1 MRSFFV
7 LPFVICLTTA
17 LFSQNDKGL
26 DFSKVDKFSLKVPDS
41 VSSDITKL
49 ASYLTTSPFSTSTE
63 KKIRAIYVWVSQ
75 NISYDKTFDLTS
87 PFTTSDVVA
96 TQDAD
101 RVLATRTGVCMGYAQ
116 LFVALAQA
124 AGLKAEMVEG
134 IIKQSDGTIPR
145 MGHAWVAV
153 RLRKKGEKNEKTETQ
168 WYLCDPTWASPPTKA
183 GYGTINEDYF
193 LVEPE
198 DFIKDHMP
206 IDPMW
211 QLVEKPVTVDIFSKE
226 SDDKIKKYVSKSG
239 KNPFM
244 FQDTINRFLKM
255 DTLKRL
261 EKSTWR
267 MLYYN
272 PVNEYIWFEVG
283 KVYSNRF
290 TAYESKIAD
299 VIQNSLAESTLLADD
314 EKFEKMLS
322 VLRLYGETF
331 KECFSK
337 IDDKTIAK
345 QVEYYSDNYLDALI
359 SAYRSGYQVAFLNK
373 IIEGNNRTTP
383 RFLDMVSVAGH
394 MLDSTLTSARKSI
407 KSLDTLSQRSI
418 EMRLQYFEQ
427 VAHQKRSLFLFQHI
441 EALRTNPEIVKQ
453 KKEVYDL
460 LSQGRM
466 HTRKYNECSD
476 SMSMIMFGMKNSK
489 RMDDFYDNYSFLF
502 DIEECAFNSHFLF
515 QEIEEKSEKIDA
527 KGLMSYVQSLKDSYG
542 CTINVQDKWRN
553 TSKTIDTLIKLN
565 TNFFKEIAASNES
578 QLVSVYHN
586 IAISLWN
593 ENLDKVKSNSLKT
606 DIRYYLNLAEASIN
620 KGVDIYKDLIKKR
633 TNETLFQ
640 AQIDNLERQR
650 AEVLKIKKEVD

>member
-1 MRSFFV
+1 MRSLLV
-7 LPFVICLTTA
+7 LSCVICFTTA
-17 LFSQNDKGL
+17 LFSQNDKGI
-26 DFSKVDKFSLKVPDS
+26 DFSKIDKFALKVPDS
-41 VSSDITKL
+41 VTTDFTKL

-63 KKIRAIYVWVSQ
+63 KKMRAIYVWVSQ
-75 NISYDKTFDLTS
+75 NIQYDKSFDLTS
-87 PFTTSDVVA
+87 PFTTVDVVA

-101 RVLATRTGVCMGYAQ
+101 RVLAARKGVCMGYSQ

-134 IIKQSDGTIPR
+134 IIKQRDGTIPR

-168 WYLCDPTWASPPTKA
+168 WYLCDPTWASPPTKS

-226 SDDKIKKYVSKSG
+226 SDDKIKKYVSKSS
-239 KNPFM
+239 KNPFL

-267 MLYYN
+267 MLHYN

-290 TAYESKIAD
+290 TAHESKIAD
-299 VIQNSLAESTLLADD
+299 LIQNSLAESTILADD
-314 EKFEKMLS
+314 EKFERMLG

-331 KECFSK
+331 KDCFSK

-345 QVEYYSDNYLDALI
+345 QVEYYSDDYLNALI
-359 SAYRSGYQVAFLNK
+359 SAYRSGYHTALLNK
-373 IIEGNNRTTP
+373 IIEGNTRTTP
-383 RFLDMVSVAGH
+383 RFLEMFIAAGH
-394 MLDSTLTSARKSI
+394 TLDSTLSSARKSV
-407 KSLDTLSQRSI
+407 KLLDTLSQRSI

-427 VAHQKRSLFLFQHI
+427 IAHQKRSVFLFQHI
-441 EALRTNPEIVKQ
+441 EALRTNPAVVK
-453 KKEVYDL
+453 KKKDIYDL

-466 HTRKYNECSD
+466 HTRKYQECAD
-476 SMSMIMFGMKNSK
+476 SISMIMFGMKNAK

-515 QEIEEKSEKIDA
+515 QEIEEKSGKIDA
-527 KGLMSYVQSLKDSYG
+527 KGLMSYVQNLKDSYG
-542 CTINVQDKWRN
+542 CTVNVQDKWRN

-565 TNFFKEIAASNES
+565 TGFFKEIAASNES

-586 IAISLWN
+586 IAINLWN
-593 ENLDKVKSNSLKT
+593 ENLTKDKALIKT
-606 DIRYYLNLAEASIN
+606 DLRYYLNLAEGSIN
-620 KGVDIYKDLIKKR
+620 KGVEIYKDLMGKKV
-633 TNETLFQ
+633 NETLYK
-640 AQIDNLERQR
+640 AQIDSLEEQR
-650 AEVLKIKKEVD
+650 KEILKLKKEAD